1 MGDEVVFL
9 PADKYESF
17 LQNDTIILGVCKQA
31 RQKYP
36 K

>member
-1 MGDEVVFL
+1 MRYHVDFM

-17 LQNDTIILGVCKQA
+17 LQSDSVTLDVRSKA
-31 RQKYP
+31 YPKYP